1 MAVNPRSNRNADTE
15 HDYAPDARSP
25 AHDMQALL
33 MDLQALGTIPSTS
46 ETEYDKIIDKLMMT
60 ALYLKSID
68 RELRI
73 KCLYMAYLFVRP
85 TLNVRL
91 ILGEW
96 PEMARLIGRVY
107 PILNK
112 NTKNLW
118 NVNCMTCIDFIVSF
132 MTSYTHDNVG
142 YNPSSSA
149 SNHKNSY
156 NTSIHPYKPALLG
169 PHHYSGPH
177 SYSHHGY
184 LPPPTGPYKYNA
196 RGTVLTSSI
205 AAQENV

>member
-46 ETEYDKIIDKLMMT
+46 ETEYDKIVDKLMMT

-96 PEMARLIGRVY
+96 IQMQRLIGRVY
-107 PILNK
+107 PTLKK
-112 NTKNLW
+112 NQQNPA
-118 NVNCMTCIDFIVSF
+118 NEHCMECIKDIISFIENYRQAN
-132 MTSYTHDNVG
+132 MG

-149 SNHKNSY
+149 SNHNNQYRIVESIHTPQYNSY
-156 NTSIHPYKPALLG
+156 KPPPAG
-169 PHHYSGPH
+169 QYR
-177 SYSHHGY
+177 YSHYGY
-184 LPPPTGPYKYNA
+184 LHPHVQE
-196 RGTVLTSSI
+196 RGYV
-205 AAQENV
+205 